1 MKIYLFRCFV
11 AFIITITITAC
22 SNDELFGPT
31 IFEKTNAVLDST
43 SYTYNFDSYL
53 TDNYLKTYNLQFRY
67 KMQDMG
73 TDMSFNLVPATL
85 DNSKKIAVL
94 VKYLWFDVYAKVVG
108 PDFLKLYG
116 PRIIHLIGSPAYNP
130 ANGTMLLGLAEGGL
144 KVSLFRINSMDPTNI
159 EMMNEFYFKTM
170 HHEFAH
176 ILHQTKSY
184 PKDFNLIS
192 FKNYEPFSWQDRD
205 EKLAAS
211 LGFASSYGGSQT
223 REDFVEIIANY
234 IVKTDAQ
241 WNQLMLDA
249 SKGWKVEITDDAKGN
264 KITTIVEIPDAD
276 GVDGHEVILR
286 KLSICRTWLAD
297 AWNVDLDALRAEV
310 QKRQSNIPLDSLLL
324 DIDKRK

>member
-1 MKIYLFRCFV
+1 MKRILFEYLIV
-11 AFIITITITAC
+11 LTILLSITAC
-22 SNDELFGPT
+22 SKDELGPT
-31 IFEKTNAVLDST
+31 IFDSASTELNAS
-43 SYTYNFDSYL
+43 SYTYNFDCFLRDSYL
-53 TDNYLKTYNLQFRY
+53 KPYNLQFRY

-73 TDMSFNLVPATL
+73 ADMNYNLVPATL

-94 VKYLWFDVYAKVVG
+94 VKYLWFDVYAKIVN

-144 KVSLFRINSMDPTNI
+144 KVSLFRINSMDTSNI
-159 EMMNEFYFKTM
+159 EMMNEYYFKTM

-176 ILHQTKSY
+176 ILHQAKSY
-184 PKDFNLIS
+184 PKEFNLIS

-234 IVKTDAQ
+234 IVKTDTQ
-241 WNQLMLDA
+241 WNQLMLNA
-249 SKGWKVEITDDAKGN
+249 SKGWKVVITEDAKGN
-264 KITTIVEIPDAD
+264 KITNIVEIPDAD
-276 GVDGHEVILR
+276 GVDGKEVILR

-297 AWNVDLDALRAEV
+297 SWSVDLDALRAEV
-310 QKRQSNIPLDSLLL
+310 QIRQANIPFDSLLL
-324 DIDKRK
+324 ELNNSK